1 MKTAKSSSK
10 KSVLKK
16 PAVKKTSLTDKAI
29 NTIRFL
35 AVDAV
40 EKANSGHPGMPMGM
54 APIAHT
60 LWTKFLKFNPKNP
73 SWANRDRFVLSN
85 GHGSMLLYAMLHLTG
100 YDVSLDELK
109 NFRQWHS
116 KTPGHPEYGDAPG
129 IETTTGP
136 LGQGIAV
143 GVGMAMGQNYLN
155 GLFTPKGKPLLDHNI
170 YIFAGD
176 GCMMEGVASEAASMA
191 GHLGLGQ
198 IIVIYDDNHI
208 TIEGHTELA
217 FSEDVL
223 ARFRAYNWHTQRV
236 TNGNDLK
243 SIESAISAA
252 KKVTDKPSIIAI
264 RTHIGYGSPNKVDS
278 HDAHGS
284 PLGKDEVALT
294 KKNLNWPEEPT
305 FHIPEEVLAMYRKT
319 GEQSAKNEEAWKK
332 RLDQWAAKNPDR
344 KKLWD
349 RLTAGGLPSGW
360 EKNIPI
366 FNADEKIATRAASG
380 KVINALAPILPEL
393 VGGSADLSPSNNTMV
408 KGAPSFSKNAPGRNI
423 HFGVREHAMA
433 AALNGM
439 AVTDMLIPY
448 GGTFFNFTDYMK
460 GGMRICALTK
470 KRVIYVLTHDSIG
483 LGEDGP
489 THQPIEQLAH
499 FRAMP
504 NTVVIRPADANETAQ
519 AWKFALMC
527 KTSPVLLILTR
538 QNLPVYSPEQYP
550 LAGSV
555 DKGAYI
561 LSEASIK
568 PPQVILI
575 ATGSEVSLAMAA
587 QPVLE
592 KEGIANRVVSM
603 PSWEL
608 FEAQSADYKE
618 TVLPKAVAARVSIEA
633 LSGFGWEKWVGLD
646 GAIIGMKTFGASAPI
661 NVLMEKFGF
670 TIDNVVLQAKKLVK
684 P

>member
-1 MKTAKSSSK
+1 MKTI
-10 KSVLKK
+10 KK
-16 PAVKKTSLTDKAI
+16 PIFKKPSLTDNAI
-29 NTIRFL
+29 DTIRFL

-54 APIAHT
+54 APIAYT
-60 LWTKFLKFNPKNP
+60 LWTKFLKYNPRNP
-73 SWANRDRFVLSN
+73 AWPNRDRFVLSN

-100 YDVSLDELK
+100 YDVSLDDLK

-136 LGQGIAV
+136 LGQGV
-143 GVGMAMGQNYLN
+143 GVAVGMAMGQNYLN
-155 GLFTPKGKPLLDHNI
+155 GLFTPKGKKLLDHNI
-170 YIFAGD
+170 YVFAGD

-198 IIVIYDDNHI
+198 IILIYDDNHI
-208 TIEGHTELA
+208 TIEGHTDLA

-223 ARFRAYNWHTQRV
+223 ARFRAYKWHTQRV
-236 TNGNDLK
+236 SNANDLK
-243 SIESAISAA
+243 ALETAIAAA
-252 KKVTDKPSIIAI
+252 KKVTDKPSIIAV
-264 RTHIGYGSPNKVDS
+264 RTHIGYGSPNKVDT
-278 HDAHGS
+278 HEAHGTA
-284 PLGKDEVALT
+284 LGKEEVELT
-294 KKNLNWPEEPT
+294 KKNLGWPTESA
-305 FHIPEEVLAMYRKT
+305 FYVPEDVRALYRKA
-319 GEQSAKNEEAWKK
+319 GEQSAKNEVAWKQ
-332 RLDQWAAKNPDR
+332 RFAQWGAKNPEL

-349 RLTAGGLPSGW
+349 RLSAGGLPVGW
-360 EKNIPI
+360 EKSIPT
-366 FNADEKIATRAASG
+366 FSADEKIATRAASG

-408 KGAPSFSKNAPGRNI
+408 KGAPSFTKDVPGRNI

-504 NTVVIRPADANETAQ
+504 NTIVIRPADATETAN
-519 AWKFALMC
+519 AWRFALTC

-538 QNLPVYSPEQYP
+538 QNLPVFTPDKYP
-550 LAGSV
+550 LAGAV
-555 DKGAYI
+555 EKGAYV
-561 LSEASIK
+561 LSEASTGPAK
-568 PPQVILI
+568 LILI
-575 ATGSEVSLAMAA
+575 ATGSEVSLAISA
-587 QPVLE
+587 QAVLE
-592 KEGIANRVVSM
+592 KDGIATRVVSM

-608 FEAQSADYKE
+608 FEAQSSDYRDM
-618 TVLPKAVAARVSIEA
+618 VLPRHVTARLSIEA
-633 LSGFGWEKWVGLD
+633 LSGFGWERWVGD
-646 GAIIGMKTFGASAPI
+646 KGAILGMKTFGASAPI
-661 NVLMEKFGF
+661 GVLMEKFGF
-670 TIDNVVLQAKKLVK
+670 TVNNVVLQAKKLVT